1 MSQPI
6 TAATSVD
13 TASSYFRKLR
23 YHFLP
28 QLSQSPNGPA
38 HLLIRI
44 RSSSAWKASDDCTS
58 GYILC
63 SGFVYN
69 TELIDLRDR
78 SQPVEDASTSKR
90 FRLIFPPPYPT
101 QAGMAFGAAPRCV
114 KCETAVYHAEK
125 ALGPAGKVSDSRRHI
140 LWTVRA
146 RSPESFTHI
155 LRSTTRRV

>member
-23 YHFLP
+23 YYFLP
-28 QLSQSPNGPA
+28 QHSQFPGGPA
-38 HLLIRI
+38 HLLI

-90 FRLIFPPPYPT
+90 IRRIFPPSYPT

-125 ALGPAGKVSDSRRHI
+125 ALGPAGKVSDFCGVHV
-140 LWTVRA
+140 LWTVRV
-146 RSPESFTHI
+146 RSPKSFTYT